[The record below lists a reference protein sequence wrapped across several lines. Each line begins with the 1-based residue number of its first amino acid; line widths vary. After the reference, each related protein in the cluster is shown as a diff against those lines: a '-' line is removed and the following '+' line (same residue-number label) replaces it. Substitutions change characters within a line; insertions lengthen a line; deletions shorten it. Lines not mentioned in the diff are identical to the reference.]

1 MPAVNNGFN
10 KFTAGKH
17 GAGSGNDEYYTPKI
31 YWDSIKK
38 HIPKTKIWEA
48 FYGDGTSA
56 GHLKDLGFNV
66 MPDQGDFFTAKP
78 NKACIVS
85 NPPYSLLYKI
95 FEKLVD
101 MPNKFILIIPIP
113 KLSHLKTQKFL
124 KEMKVQVIIP
134 NQYTG
139 FILNGK
145 QTRCPPV
152 YLCYLCRGLNLPRDL
167 LYL

>member
-1 MPAVNNGFN
+1 MPKVNNGYN

-17 GAGSGNDEYYTPKI
+17 GSGSGNDEYYTPRI
-31 YWDSIKK
+31 YWESIKK
-38 HIPKTKIWEA
+38 YIPKSLVWEA

-56 GHLKDLGFNV
+56 KHLKDLGFKV
-66 MPDQGDFFTAKP
+66 MPDQGDFFKAKP

-85 NPPYSLLYKI
+85 NPPFSILNKVLEALK
-95 FEKLVD
+95 D

-113 KLSHLKTQKFL
+113 KIAHLKTQKIL
-124 KEMKVQVIIP
+124 KEMDIQIIIP
-134 NQYTG
+134 NHYTG
-139 FILNGK
+139 FILNGE

-152 YLCYLCRGLNLPRDL
+152 YLCYLCRGLKLERDI